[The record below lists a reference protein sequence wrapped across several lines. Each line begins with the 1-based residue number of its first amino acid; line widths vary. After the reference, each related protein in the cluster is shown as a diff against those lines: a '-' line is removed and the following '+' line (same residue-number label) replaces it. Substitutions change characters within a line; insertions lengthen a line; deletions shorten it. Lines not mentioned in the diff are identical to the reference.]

1 MPVKLLVMMDA
12 TRVTGPAKQLLA
24 ITPLLRQAGIDG
36 EMMVCLRHGVSSTPF
51 WEAVVGLG
59 LPTHRIE
66 DRFPGDPQLLRQF
79 QEVLAKVQP
88 DIVQTHGYRPNALAR
103 LSRPK
108 SQAKWLGFWHGATW
122 ENWKVRLYNR
132 VDLWALARADRVVT
146 VSHKQ
151 ADILGAKLPAG
162 TKIEVVSNAVVLQ
175 PHDFT
180 AQQRSELR
188 QPYVRDAQTK
198 LLGVFGRFSSEKGQD
213 LFLDAMAE
221 LRDQNLSALLLGEGP
236 DEGRLRQQVRDLSL
250 EDRIHFL
257 GYQEE
262 VARYYALI
270 DVLVLPSRSEGL
282 PNVILEAMTCQVPV
296 VATAVGGVPEI
307 VQNESNGLL
316 ARPED
321 VASLALQIQR
331 MVSDPQLAARLAQ
344 AGAAFVADAY
354 SLPARLESFRHLY
367 DRVLSPN
374 RP

>member
-1 MPVKLLVMMDA
+1 
-12 TRVTGPAKQLLA
+12 
-24 ITPLLRQAGIDG
+24 
-36 EMMVCLRHGVSSTPF
+36 MMVCLRRGVPSTPF

-66 DRFPGDPQLLRQF
+66 DRFPGDPRLLRQF
-79 QEVLAKVQP
+79 QEILAKVQP

-108 SQAKWLGFWHGATW
+108 SKARWLGFWHGATW

-132 VDLWALARADRVVT
+132 VDLWALAKADRVVT
-146 VSHKQ
+146 VSQKQ
-151 ADILGAKLPAG
+151 AAILGAKLPAG
-162 TKIEVVSNAVVLQ
+162 TKIEVVPNAVVLS
-175 PHDFT
+175 PHQFSPE
-180 AQQRSELR
+180 QRSKLR
-188 QPYVRDAQTK
+188 QPYVRDRQTK

-213 LFLDAMAE
+213 LFLDAMAQ

-236 DEGRLRQQVRDLSL
+236 DEGRLRQRVRDLSL

-307 VQNESNGLL
+307 VQDESNGLL

-321 VASLALQIQR
+321 VASLALKIQR
-331 MVSDPQLAARLAQ
+331 MVSDPQLASRLAR